1 MSTELTMNARVRNV
15 AGKGASRRLRRQK
28 RVPSILYGGGKA
40 ALMLEVSAFELAR
53 LMENE
58 AFYSQILSLDVDGQG
73 AEPVVL
79 KDMQRHPFKDIVL
92 HVDFQR
98 VQAGERLHRQVPLH
112 FVNEDHCAG
121 VRAGGVLHK
130 DAQEV
135 AVIALPGDLPEYI
148 EVDLSDLAMGSS
160 IHLSQLQLPAGVQLE
175 AFAHGA
181 DAHDSDQPVVSVIQP
196 RGVTAAGD
204 GAESGGEEA

>member
-1 MSTELTMNARVRNV
+1 MSTELTMKAKVRSV

-28 RVPSILYGGGKA
+28 RVPSILYGAGKA

-53 LMENE
+53 LMESE
-58 AFYSQILSLDVDGQG
+58 SFYSQILSLDIDGQG

-112 FVNEDHCAG
+112 FANEDHCAG

-148 EVDLSDLAMGSS
+148 EVDLTDLALGSA
-160 IHLSQLQLPAGVQLE
+160 IHLSQLQLPAGVELE

-181 DAHDSDQPVVSVIQP
+181 DAHDSDQPVVSVFLP
-196 RGVTAAGD
+196 RGASSSAGD
-204 GAESGGEEA
+204 AEGDEA